1 MDDVDACTLLTHPVH
16 AVSQLL
22 YVQVF
27 IHRRLNADGSAVGP
41 PSLNI
46 LPSDSIT
53 YDDEPQPA
61 DAQAGSDEEV
71 STVLVDD

>member
-1 MDDVDACTLLTHPVH
+1 M
-16 AVSQLL
+16 
-22 YVQVF
+22 F

-41 PSLNI
+41 STLNI

-61 DAQAGSDEEV
+61 SDAYGSKGSDDV
-71 STVLVDD
+71 GFGCVWCDFLLIML